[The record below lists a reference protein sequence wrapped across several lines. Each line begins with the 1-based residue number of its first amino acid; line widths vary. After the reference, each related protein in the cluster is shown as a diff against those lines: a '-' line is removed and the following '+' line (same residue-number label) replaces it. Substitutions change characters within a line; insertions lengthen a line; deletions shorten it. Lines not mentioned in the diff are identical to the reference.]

1 MVAGTQS
8 GEFAAIEL
16 VIRQNDLS
24 ANFVVRCTNGG
35 RAVAMMRFGFGWML
49 RIVVLLVELVSRE
62 QVGADG
68 GRAMVA
74 LRGVE
79 EGSWVARRGIST
91 QSFSSSRGFR
101 RRTEQLVLSI
111 RKWVWRNFEGL
122 RCQ

>member
-16 VIRQNDLS
+16 VVIRQNEWS
-24 ANFVVRCTNGG
+24 ANCVVRCTDGG
-35 RAVAMMRFGFGWML
+35 RAVAMMRFGWML
-49 RIVVLLVELVSRE
+49 QIVVLLVELVSRE

-79 EGSWVARRGIST
+79 EGSGVARRGISA